1 VVVQQG
7 AVPEAITAIRE
18 GFASGR
24 AMATIWQSYA
34 RRFIAE
40 AFAREGNYQEAHAA
54 IRQLDGI
61 DATGER
67 MWQPEIH
74 RIHDLVLRGENKPVE
89 SEAAFSQALDLA
101 RERQAKSLELRA
113 ATSLARLW
121 AEQGRR
127 TEARELLAPVYGW
140 FTEGF
145 DTADLN
151 EAKALFHGL
160 R

>member
-1 VVVQQG
+1 MVVQQG

-40 AFAREGNYQEAHAA
+40 AFAREGNYPEAHAA
-54 IRQLDGI
+54 IRQALDGI

-74 RIHDLVLRGENKPVE
+74 RIHDLVLREENKPVE
-89 SEAAFSQALDLA
+89 SEAAFSQALDRA
-101 RERQAKSLELRA
+101 R
-113 ATSLARLW
+113 
-121 AEQGRR
+121 
-127 TEARELLAPVYGW
+127 
-140 FTEGF
+140 
-145 DTADLN
+145 
-151 EAKALFHGL
+151 
-160 R
+160 